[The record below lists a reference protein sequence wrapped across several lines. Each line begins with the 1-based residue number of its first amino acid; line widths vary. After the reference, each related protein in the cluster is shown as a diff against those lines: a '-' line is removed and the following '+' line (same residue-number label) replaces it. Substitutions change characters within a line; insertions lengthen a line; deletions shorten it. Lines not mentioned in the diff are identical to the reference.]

1 MLHKS
6 VQKYNA
12 RITKYMNIRN
22 KGTVFCAQMLWLLD
36 GINNKITKK
45 YLFGKAL
52 FKRKPMQKTTS
63 YRMSVAPWDCFKGFE
78 CALKVLKIL
87 HAYITT
93 DTLTD

>member
-6 VQKYNA
+6 VQKYNT

-36 GINNKITKK
+36 GINTQITEK

-52 FKRKPMQKTTS
+52 FKLKPMQMNLEFRKLKQNQILPFFL
-63 YRMSVAPWDCFKGFE
+63 RNE
-78 CALKVLKIL
+78 CMQKP
-87 HAYITT
+87 
-93 DTLTD
+93 